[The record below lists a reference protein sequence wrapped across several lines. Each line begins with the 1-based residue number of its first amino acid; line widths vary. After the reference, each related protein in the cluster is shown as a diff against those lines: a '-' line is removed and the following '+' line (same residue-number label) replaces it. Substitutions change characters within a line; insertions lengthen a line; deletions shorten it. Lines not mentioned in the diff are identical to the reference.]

1 MRHFNARSLILV
13 AGLLVSLQAA
23 LAQEPPM
30 PNPSSDSLYN
40 TAYGTGSLDN
50 LNNATYAAGENSA
63 FGSGALNGNLG
74 GLQNTAV
81 GYQSI
86 FSNQSG
92 SYNTAVGWAS
102 LWQNSSGSFNTGTGY
117 QALGNQIGSN
127 NSAFGYSALQGST
140 VSGVISS
147 GGFNTAVG
155 NASLYGNS
163 SGSYNSATGSEAL
176 FTNTSGNYNTA
187 NGANALFAN
196 TIGNYNTSI
205 GSGASS
211 ANTTGSYTT
220 ALGAYALR
228 SNTTGGS
235 NMGFGAYALPANT
248 TGSDNVGVGVQSLYQ
263 NATGS
268 NNIAVGFQS
277 AYNLTNGS
285 NTIEIG
291 SVGATSDKDLIRLGT
306 QGLQTETFIAG
317 VYGSTVTGSAV
328 YVTSAGKLG
337 VLASSERYK
346 TAIAP
351 MGSNSEKLQQLRP
364 VTFQLKNDPSGAV
377 QYGLIAEE
385 VNKVYP
391 ELVIRDDSG
400 TIQGLRYEE
409 LTPML
414 LNEVQ
419 KQQARIEALSNQ
431 NAEQARQI
439 ADIRQQQQGQIDSQA
454 AQLRALQQQLVALTE
469 KLQERAA
476 LVALR

>member
-1 MRHFNARSLILV
+1 MRHFNARSLMLAAGVLV
-13 AGLLVSLQAA
+13 TLQAA
-23 LAQEPPM
+23 VAQEPPM
-30 PNPSSDSLYN
+30 PSPSSDTLYN
-40 TAYGTGSLDN
+40 TAYGTASLNN
-50 LNNATYAAGENSA
+50 LNDATYAAGENSA
-63 FGSGALNGNLG
+63 FGAGALNGNLG
-74 GLQNTAV
+74 GVGNTGV
-81 GYQSI
+81 GYQAI
-86 FSNQSG
+86 YSNQSG
-92 SYNTAVGWAS
+92 SYNTSVGWAS
-102 LWQNSSGSFNTGTGY
+102 LWENNSGSANTGTGY
-117 QALGNQIGSN
+117 QALGNQTGSN
-127 NSAFGYSALQGST
+127 NSAFGYSALQGS
-140 VSGVISS
+140 VAAGVIST

-155 NASLYGNS
+155 SVALYGNS
-163 SGSYNSATGSEAL
+163 TGSYNSATGSQAL
-176 FTNTSGNYNTA
+176 YTNTAGNYNTA
-187 NGANALFAN
+187 NGANALLAN
-196 TIGNYNTSI
+196 TS
-205 GSGASS
+205 
-211 ANTTGSYTT
+211 GSYAT

-228 SNTTGGS
+228 ANTTGES
-235 NMGFGAYALPANT
+235 NTGFGAYALPANT
-248 TGSDNVGVGVQSLYQ
+248 TGGNNIGIGVQSLYQ

-268 NNIAVGFQS
+268 NNIAVGFQA
-277 AYNLTNGS
+277 AYNLINGS

-291 SVGATSDKDLIRLGT
+291 SAGAAGDKNLIRLGT
-306 QGLQTETFIAG
+306 QGTQTEAIIAG

-391 ELVIRDDSG
+391 ELVIRDDLG

-439 ADIRQQQQGQIDSQA
+439 ADIKHQQQDQIA
-454 AQLRALQQQLVALTE
+454 AQSAQIKALQQQFVALTE
-469 KLQERAA
+469 KLQAREA
-476 LVALR
+476 LVAQR